1 MPSQILTDDA
11 LLAALKAYLANN
23 KYVTR
28 GELRRKLNTSV
39 ERIERLALAANITLP
54 QKLSRS
60 AGATLGRKKSG
71 TCANWFINRP
81 SPWQTTAKPSSTSNE
96 RINP

>member
-1 MPSQILTDDA
+1 MATVNMTDDA
-11 LLAALKAYLANN
+11 LLAALKAYLSSH

-39 ERIERLALAANITLP
+39 ERIERLAETAGISMPA
-54 QKLSRS
+54 KLSRS

-71 TCANWFINRP
+71 TCKNWYINRP
-81 SPWQTTAKPSSTSNE
+81 APWQTKPKRTERTTA
-96 RINP
+96 